1 MYFEFFSPS
10 SLSLIGHEIPIKIKY
25 GVGDRLDTMCC
36 KIRNYSLCLC
46 ITLYLIGLKEK
57 RGFA

>member
-1 MYFEFFSPS
+1 M
-10 SLSLIGHEIPIKIKY
+10 PIKMKY
-25 GVGDRLDTMCC
+25 GISDGLGTVCC

-46 ITLYLIGLKEK
+46 ITLYLIGLKWK